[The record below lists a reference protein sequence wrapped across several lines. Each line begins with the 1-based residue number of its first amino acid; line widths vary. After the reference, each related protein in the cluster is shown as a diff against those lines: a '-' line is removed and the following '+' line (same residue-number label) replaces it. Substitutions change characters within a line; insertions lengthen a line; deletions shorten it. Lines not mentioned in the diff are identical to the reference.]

1 MAGYIIGEIEVT
13 DPVAYER
20 YRPLAAAAIAR
31 HGGKYLVRG
40 GATESLEGEGG
51 VKRIVVLEF
60 PTVEQAR
67 RFYDSPDYQDAL
79 TIRLASATGRVF
91 IVAGV

>member
-13 DPVAYER
+13 DPAAYER

-40 GATESLEGEGG
+40 GPGETLEGEGDL
-51 VKRIVVLEF
+51 KRIVVLEF
-60 PTVEQAR
+60 PSVEQAR
-67 RFYDSPDYQDAL
+67 RFYDSPDYREAL
-79 TIRLASATGRVF
+79 PLRLASSRGRLF
-91 IVAGV
+91 IVEGV